1 MPASR
6 KALKRWAMLAL
17 GAQFAALIRI
27 LAEYFRLRALHGNQL
42 NLLRVDP
49 WIEAALLT
57 SALIVAAT
65 FPIFFERY
73 KLTIALG
80 VVTVLALLLFKWY
93 LISTGALPGW
103 L

>member
-1 MPASR
+1 MV
-6 KALKRWAMLAL
+6 AL

-27 LAEYFRLRALHGNQL
+27 LAEYFRLRTLHGDQL
-42 NLLRVDP
+42 SLARVDP
-49 WIEAALLT
+49 WIEAALVT
-57 SALIVAAT
+57 SALIAAAT
-65 FPIFFERY
+65 FPVFFERY

-80 VVTVLALLLFKWY
+80 VATVVVLILFKWY

>member
-1 MPASR
+1 MVAI
-6 KALKRWAMLAL
+6 

-27 LAEYFRLRALHGNQL
+27 LAEYFRLRALHGDHL
-42 NLLRVDP
+42 SLARVDP
-49 WIEAALLT
+49 WIEGALLT

-65 FPIFFERY
+65 FPVFFERY
-73 KLTIALG
+73 KITIAVG
-80 VVTVLALLLFKWY
+80 VATVAILLLFKWY